1 MSTVAIPPGAT
12 APPEPRIPPGQAAV
26 GSLLAFAAALGVGH
40 LVAGVV
46 SPVSSPYQAVADAVV
61 RLAPPALVELGKH
74 VVLPGLPEGRADKF
88 GLLLGVGLVVA
99 LVAVAAG
106 LASRRRPTTGRR
118 VLVVL
123 GVLGLAA
130 VISSPVF
137 TLPDLVAPLAAMGA
151 GLWTF
156 RWLHEQAIG
165 RAETLAAAEHGT
177 GPDGAGHGAEGGGSD
192 VGRLGGDGGDVGRL
206 GGDGDRPG
214 PSASSGWPGER
225 RPGPDTGVSR
235 RRLLT
240 SSAAVGVG
248 AVGAGAIGSL
258 MGAGVDLAGSQAG
271 VAGQL
276 RPASPAPPIPPGA
289 DFVPAGTPTFLTANK
304 DFYRIDTALRLPVKA
319 AKDWSMSLRGMVE
332 RPVTLRY
339 ADLLRRPLVE
349 RTITL
354 TCVSNE
360 VGGNLI
366 STANFVGVDLRDL
379 LVEAGV
385 RPGADQLFSTSL
397 DGFTAG
403 TPTEVVMEPDR
414 GAMLAL
420 GMNGA
425 PLPLEHGYPV
435 RMVVP
440 GLYGFVSAT
449 KWLAD
454 LELTTFDAKQ
464 AYWLQRGWAQE
475 APIKTESRIDKPRG
489 FDTVP
494 AGGFTA
500 AGIAWAQHRG
510 IIEVEVRIDGGPWQ
524 QAELAAEVGRDTW
537 RMWKITLNLP
547 PGDHFMECRAVD
559 TTGQPQVEERA
570 SPIPDGA
577 SGWPSVRFTVD

>member
-1 MSTVAIPPGAT
+1 MSTLATQPGT
-12 APPEPRIPPGQAAV
+12 TVPPEARIPAGQAAV
-26 GSLLAFAAALGVGH
+26 GSVLAFGAALGIGH

-46 SPVSSPYQAVADAVV
+46 SPVSSPYQAVADAAV
-61 RLAPPALVELGKH
+61 RLAPPGLVEVGKH
-74 VVLPGLPEGRADKF
+74 LTLPGLPEGKADKF
-88 GLLLGVGLVVA
+88 GLLLGVGVVVL

-106 LASRRRPTTGRR
+106 LISRRDPRPGRR
-118 VLVVL
+118 VVMVL

-137 TLPDLVAPLAAMGA
+137 TLPDLVAPLASMGA
-151 GLWTF
+151 GLWAF
-156 RWLHEQAIG
+156 RLLHETAIG
-165 RAETLAAAEHGT
+165 RAETVIAGEH
-177 GPDGAGHGAEGGGSD
+177 A
-192 VGRLGGDGGDVGRL
+192 RGGDGGD
-206 GGDGDRPG
+206 GGAAGSPPGGGARHSRPDGG
-214 PSASSGWPGER
+214 GWPGGR
-225 RPGPDTGVSR
+225 RPGRDTGVSR

-248 AVGAGAIGSL
+248 AVGAGALGSV
-258 MGAGVDLAGSQAG
+258 MGAGVDLAESQAG

-276 RPASPAPPIPPGA
+276 RPRTPAPPIPAGA
-289 DFVPAGTPTFLTANK
+289 DFVPAGTPSFLTANK

-319 AKDWSMSLRGMVE
+319 ANDWSMSVHGMVE
-332 RPVTLRY
+332 RPITVRY

-349 RTITL
+349 RTVTL

-385 RPGADQLFSTSL
+385 RPGADQLWSTSL
-397 DGFTAG
+397 DGWTCG
-403 TPTEVVMEPDR
+403 TPTDVVMEPDR

-464 AYWLQRGWAQE
+464 SYWLQRGWAQK

-510 IIEVEVRIDGGPWQ
+510 ISKVEVRLDGGPWRDAQ
-524 QAELAAEVGRDTW
+524 LATEVSRDTW
-537 RMWKITLNLP
+537 RMWKITLNPP
-547 PGDHFMECRAVD
+547 PGDHFMEVRAVD
-559 TTGQPQVEERA
+559 TTGQAQVQDRVP
-570 SPIPDGA
+570 PIPDGA
-577 SGWPSVRFTVD
+577 SGWPSVQFSVG

>member
-1 MSTVAIPPGAT
+1 MSTIATQPGT
-12 APPEPRIPPGQAAV
+12 TVPPEAVRIPAGQAAA
-26 GSLLAFAAALGVGH
+26 GSVLAFGAALGVGH

-61 RLAPPALVELGKH
+61 RLAPPGLVEVGKH
-74 VVLPGLPEGRADKF
+74 LTLPGLPEGKADKF
-88 GLLLGVGLVVA
+88 GLLLGVAVVVA

-106 LASRRRPTTGRR
+106 LISRRDPRPGRR
-118 VLVVL
+118 VVMVL

-130 VISSPVF
+130 VVSSPVF
-137 TLPDLVAPLAAMGA
+137 TLPDLVAPLASMGA
-151 GLWTF
+151 GLWAF
-156 RWLHEQAIG
+156 RWLHETAIG
-165 RAETLAAAEHGT
+165 RAETVTAGEHARDGDD
-177 GPDGAGHGAEGGGSD
+177 GGAGAPPGGGPKHTRS
-192 VGRLGGDGGDVGRL
+192 DGGGWS
-206 GGDGDRPG
+206 GG
-214 PSASSGWPGER
+214 R
-225 RPGPDTGVSR
+225 RPGPDTGMSR

-248 AVGAGAIGSL
+248 AIGAGTLGSV
-258 MGAGVDLAGSQAG
+258 MGAGVDLAESQAG

-276 RPASPAPPIPPGA
+276 RPATPAPPIPAGA
-289 DFVPAGTPTFLTANK
+289 DFVPAGTPSFLTANK

-319 AKDWSMSLRGMVE
+319 ANDWSMSVHGMVE
-332 RPVTLRY
+332 RPITVRY

-349 RTITL
+349 RTVTL

-385 RPGADQLFSTSL
+385 QPGADQLWSTSL
-397 DGFTAG
+397 DGWTCG

-435 RMVVP
+435 RMVIP

-454 LELTTFDAKQ
+454 LELTTFDAKES
-464 AYWLQRGWAQE
+464 YWLQRGWAQR

-510 IIEVEVRIDGGPWQ
+510 ISKVEVRLDGGPWRDAQ
-524 QAELAAEVGRDTW
+524 LATEVSRDTW
-537 RMWKITLNLP
+537 RMWKITLNPP
-547 PGDHFMECRAVD
+547 PGDHFMEVRAVD
-559 TTGQPQVEERA
+559 TTGQPQVQDRVP
-570 SPIPDGA
+570 PIPDGA
-577 SGWPSVRFTVD
+577 SGWPSVQFSVG